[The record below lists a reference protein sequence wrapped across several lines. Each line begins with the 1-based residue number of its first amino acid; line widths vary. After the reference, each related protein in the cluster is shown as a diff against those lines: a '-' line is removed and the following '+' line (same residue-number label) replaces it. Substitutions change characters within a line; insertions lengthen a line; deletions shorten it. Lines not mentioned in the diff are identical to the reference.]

1 VPLRI
6 SVIVP
11 AKDAEEIL
19 PATLR
24 ALDQQTLTR
33 GEYEV
38 IVVDDGSS
46 DGTAGVAEKHQ
57 VRCLRQCNRGPAAAR
72 NAGAAVAEG
81 ALLVFTDADCE
92 AAPDFL
98 ERLTGVFE
106 VPEIAGAMG
115 AYHSRQR
122 ERVARFV
129 QQEFE
134 HKQARM
140 ARRTCINTV
149 HTYAAAYR
157 RSVFLENGGFDS
169 HYTIPSNEDQEFS
182 YRLAAHGYHM
192 VFVPSAGIYHQH
204 DKAVAE
210 YVKRKYLLGFW
221 KAYTLLKHP
230 KHLTGDTHTPR
241 AQLLEIGLVVPMLGL
256 ALLSLFW
263 HDAAPVTGLMVLA
276 FLLAGVAFSLQVLR
290 RDRAILWM
298 VPGMLFLRAASQAT
312 GLLVGFVVFGLG
324 WARDLLEPGGGRPG

>member
-1 VPLRI
+1 MPPRI

-11 AKDAEEIL
+11 AKDAEETL
-19 PATLR
+19 PACLR
-24 ALDQQTLTR
+24 ALAQQTLSP

-46 DGTAGVAEKHQ
+46 DRTAEVAERQQ
-57 VRCLRQCNRGPAAAR
+57 VHCVRQSNRGPAAAR

-106 VPEIAGAMG
+106 DQGIAGAMG
-115 AYHSRQR
+115 AYRSRQR
-122 ERVARFV
+122 EKVARFV

-140 ARRTCINTV
+140 ARNERIDTV

-157 RSVFLENGGFDS
+157 RSVFCDNGGFDER
-169 HYTIPSNEDQEFS
+169 YPIPSNEDQEFS
-182 YRLAAHGYHM
+182 YRLASRGQRM
-192 VFVPSAGIYHQH
+192 VFVPLGVVSHRH
-204 DKAVAE
+204 DKNVAE
-210 YVKRKYLLGFW
+210 HVKRKYYLGFW

-230 KHLTGDTHTPR
+230 KHLMGDTHTPG
-241 AQLLEIGLVVPMLGL
+241 AQLIQIALVYPTLGLGLLALVVPGL
-256 ALLSLFW
+256 APVAGLL
-263 HDAAPVTGLMVLA
+263 VLA
-276 FLLAGVAFSLQVLR
+276 FLLTGIPFSLQVLR
-290 RDRAILWM
+290 RDPAILWM

-312 GLLVGFVVFGLG
+312 GLLIGFVAFGLG
-324 WARDLLEPGGGRPG
+324 GKEGRRALRRDASG